1 MTSFK
6 PFQGEANIHQMNA
19 LRSWIRICGNP
30 EILVFGDVPGLA
42 PVAELL
48 GLTVIP
54 DFPRGEDGRVRVDE
68 VFAYAQKNGKFDL
81 QVFVNGDII
90 LMEDFIKAVNAIRL
104 PRFMMIGQRT
114 DVDVKEM
121 LDFAPAADLKPVRA
135 DLIQRGELHAAWGLD
150 YFAYVRG
157 SIPKLPPLYVG
168 AAGWDNLMILCC
180 LRNRVPVVD
189 ATGDVRI
196 FHQNH
201 AYFGMRECASAQNNL
216 AVAKSIDKA
225 WLFDA
230 SDATHWL
237 EGGVLKSAAH
247 SPVRLARNISNLP
260 IRRNWP
266 LLTRRPFRLVAKI
279 VRSVG
284 KSTSPVS
291 A

>member
-1 MTSFK
+1 MTAFK
-6 PFQGEANIHQMNA
+6 PFRGEAEIHQMNA
-19 LRSWIRICGNP
+19 LRSWIRMCGNP
-30 EILVFGDVPGLA
+30 EIMVFGDVPGLA
-42 PVAELL
+42 PVAESL

-68 VFAYAQKNGKFDL
+68 VFAFAQKSGKFDR

-90 LMEDFIKAVNAIRL
+90 LMDDFAKALSAIHL

-114 DVDVKEM
+114 DVDVKDL
-121 LDFAPAADLKPVRA
+121 LDFTPGADLAAVRA
-135 DLIQRGELHAAWGLD
+135 NLIDRGELHAAWGLD

-180 LRNRVPVVD
+180 LRNRIPVVD

-216 AVAKSIDKA
+216 EVAKSIDKA

-237 EGGVLKSAAH
+237 RNGVLKSAAQ
-247 SPVRLARNISNLP
+247 SPDRLARNISNLP

-266 LLTRRPFRLVAKI
+266 LLTRRPFRLVARI
-279 VRSVG
+279 IRSVG
-284 KSTSPVS
+284 RSASPVR